1 MSGASRFY
9 RYNMSMASDLSK
21 AALQPKRRVP
31 QQDRGERRVAEVLE
45 AAAQVIGERGYEG
58 ATMTEIAE
66 RAGASIGAL
75 YQYFPNKE
83 AIAQALRRKLA
94 EEMRARW
101 APLAKEG
108 AGLGVE
114 QLVERILGVLI
125 DFMENRPEFLPLL
138 NAPVKIQRD
147 PAARI
152 QLREA
157 FATLFREK
165 RPDLTAEEAFRMAN
179 VALQVV
185 KGLRPLYAEAP
196 AGEREAIV
204 LEFKVLLTSYL
215 SARLQ
220 G

>member
-1 MSGASRFY
+1 
-9 RYNMSMASDLSK
+9 MASDLSK
-21 AALQPKRRVP
+21 ALAEAKRRVP

-94 EEMRARW
+94 EEMRSRW
-101 APLAKEG
+101 APLAQEG

-114 QLVERILGVLI
+114 DLVERILGVLI
-125 DFMENRPEFLPLL
+125 DFMENRPEFMPLL

-157 FATLFREK
+157 FAALFREK
-165 RPDLTAEEAFRMAN
+165 RPDLTAEAAFRMAN
-179 VALQVV
+179 VTLQVV
-185 KGLRPLYAEAP
+185 KGMRPMYAEAP
-196 AGEREAIV
+196 VAERGAIV

-215 SARLQ
+215 RVRLQ
-220 G
+220 S

>member
-1 MSGASRFY
+1 MR
-9 RYNMSMASDLSK
+9 MASDLSK
-21 AALQPKRRVP
+21 ALAEAKRRVP

-94 EEMRARW
+94 EEMRSRW
-101 APLAKEG
+101 APLAQEG

-114 QLVERILGVLI
+114 DLVERILGVLI
-125 DFMENRPEFLPLL
+125 DFMENRPEFMPLL

-157 FATLFREK
+157 FAALFREK
-165 RPDLTAEEAFRMAN
+165 RPDLTAEAAFRMAN
-179 VALQVV
+179 VTLQVV
-185 KGLRPLYAEAP
+185 KGMRPMYAEAP
-196 AGEREAIV
+196 VAERGAIV

-215 SARLQ
+215 RVRLQ
-220 G
+220 S

>member
-1 MSGASRFY
+1 MR
-9 RYNMSMASDLSK
+9 MASDLSK
-21 AALQPKRRVP
+21 TGSEAKRRVP
-31 QQDRGERRVAEVLE
+31 RQDRGERRVAEVLE

-66 RAGASIGAL
+66 RARASIGAL

-101 APLAKEG
+101 APLAKDG
-108 AGLGVE
+108 AALGVE
-114 QLVERILGVLI
+114 QLVERILAVLI
-125 DFMENRPEFLPLL
+125 DFIENRPEFLPLL
-138 NAPVKIQRD
+138 NAAVKVQRD

-157 FATLFREK
+157 FAALFREK
-165 RPDLTAEEAFRMAN
+165 RPELTAEEAFRMAN

-185 KGLRPLYAEAP
+185 KGLRPLYAEAA

-204 LEFKVLLTSYL
+204 LEFKVLLTGYL

>member
-1 MSGASRFY
+1 
-9 RYNMSMASDLSK
+9 MASDLSK
-21 AALQPKRRVP
+21 ALVEAKRRVP

-83 AIAQALRRKLA
+83 AIAQELRRKLA
-94 EEMRARW
+94 EEMRSHW
-101 APLAKEG
+101 APLAQEG

-114 QLVERILGVLI
+114 DLVERILGVLI
-125 DFMENRPEFLPLL
+125 DFMENRPEFMPLL

-157 FATLFREK
+157 FAALFREK
-165 RPDLTAEEAFRMAN
+165 RPELTAEDAFRMAN
-179 VALQVV
+179 VTLQVV
-185 KGLRPLYAEAP
+185 KGMRPMYAEAP
-196 AGEREAIV
+196 VAERGAIV

-215 SARLQ
+215 RARLQ
-220 G
+220 S

>member
-1 MSGASRFY
+1 MR
-9 RYNMSMASDLSK
+9 MASDLSK
-21 AALQPKRRVP
+21 TGSEAKRRVP
-31 QQDRGERRVAEVLE
+31 RQDRGERRVAEVLE

-66 RAGASIGAL
+66 RARASIGAL

-101 APLAKEG
+101 APLAKDG
-108 AGLGVE
+108 AALGVE
-114 QLVERILGVLI
+114 QLVERILAVLI

-138 NAPVKIQRD
+138 NAAVKVQRD

-157 FATLFREK
+157 FAALFREK
-165 RPDLTAEEAFRMAN
+165 RPELTAEEAFRMAN

-185 KGLRPLYAEAP
+185 KGLRPLYAEAA

-204 LEFKVLLTSYL
+204 LEFKVLLTGYL

>member
-1 MSGASRFY
+1 
-9 RYNMSMASDLSK
+9 MASDLSK
-21 AALQPKRRVP
+21 TGSEAKRRVP
-31 QQDRGERRVAEVLE
+31 RQDRGERRVAEVLE

-66 RAGASIGAL
+66 RARASIGAL

-101 APLAKEG
+101 APLAKDG
-108 AGLGVE
+108 AALGVE
-114 QLVERILGVLI
+114 QLVERILAVLI
-125 DFMENRPEFLPLL
+125 DFIENRPEFLPLL
-138 NAPVKIQRD
+138 NAAVKVQRD

-157 FATLFREK
+157 FAALFREK
-165 RPDLTAEEAFRMAN
+165 RPELTAEEAFRMAN

-185 KGLRPLYAEAP
+185 KGLRPLYAEAA

-204 LEFKVLLTSYL
+204 LEFKVLLTGYL